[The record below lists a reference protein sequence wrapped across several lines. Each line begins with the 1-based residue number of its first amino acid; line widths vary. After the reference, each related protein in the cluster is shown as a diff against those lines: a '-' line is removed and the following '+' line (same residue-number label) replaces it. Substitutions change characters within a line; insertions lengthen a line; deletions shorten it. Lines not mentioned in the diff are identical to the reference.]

1 MDPDQVGRA
10 GIGGSLLQLCSSMRG
25 GRCGAE
31 AFSAET
37 IAEEGGGDADEGR
50 GFYENFAAV
59 EEVGV
64 AIF

>member
-1 MDPDQVGRA
+1 
-10 GIGGSLLQLCSSMRG
+10 MRG